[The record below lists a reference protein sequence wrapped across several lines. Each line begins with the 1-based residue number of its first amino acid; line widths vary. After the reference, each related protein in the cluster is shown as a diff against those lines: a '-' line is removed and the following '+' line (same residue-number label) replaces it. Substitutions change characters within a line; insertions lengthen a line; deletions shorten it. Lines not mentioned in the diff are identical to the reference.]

1 VRSGFSGDTRR
12 FPDAIL
18 RISDEFPFS
27 IRGMVRTSGIHG
39 FQGCRTV
46 GCGNDGVVKDQ
57 RKVRDV
63 VFAGIDFEGA
73 GAQRGKEDWPVQ
85 IGMAT
90 WSLDKGYGNYYV
102 SFLER
107 DGEVDW
113 YAKKIHGIGAGHLE
127 GAPSLL
133 SLWPEVN
140 ARLGGEAVPVA
151 HAKGTEK
158 RFLRVYPGNP
168 FDPWVDTLL
177 LARAA
182 MPAQK
187 KHSLGALCEEI
198 GVAGR
203 VKELVPDRDWHDALF
218 DAVAS
223 LVLLEW
229 MIREYHLEDLPL
241 WALVTPN
248 TGAWYRLR
256 KAMG

>member
-1 VRSGFSGDTRR
+1 
-12 FPDAIL
+12 
-18 RISDEFPFS
+18 
-27 IRGMVRTSGIHG
+27 
-39 FQGCRTV
+39 
-46 GCGNDGVVKDQ
+46 VKDQ

-63 VFAGIDFEGA
+63 VFGGIDFEGA

-90 WSLDKGYGNYYV
+90 WSLEKGYGDFYV
-102 SFLER
+102 SFLEQ
-107 DGEVDW
+107 DGDVDW
-113 YAKKIHGIGAGHLE
+113 YAKKIHGIDVGHLS
-127 GAPSLL
+127 GAPSLI

-158 RFLRVYPGNP
+158 RFLRKFPGNP

-182 MPAQK
+182 MPDQK
-187 KHSLGALCEEI
+187 KHSLGALCDEL
-198 GVAGR
+198 GVTEKVR
-203 VKELVPDRDWHDALF
+203 ELVPDRDWHDALF

-229 MIREYHLEDLPL
+229 MVNQYGLHDLPL
-241 WALVTPN
+241 WCLVTPN

-256 KAMG
+256 KAMS

>member
-1 VRSGFSGDTRR
+1 MSMARENRIWGCDFS
-12 FPDAIL
+12 
-18 RISDEFPFS
+18 S
-27 IRGMVRTSGIHG
+27 RGK
-39 FQGCRTV
+39 
-46 GCGNDGVVKDQ
+46 DGRVKDL

-90 WSLDKGYGNYYV
+90 WSLEAGFGNFFV

-107 DGEVDW
+107 EGEVDW
-113 YAKKIHGIGAGHLE
+113 YAKKIHGIDESKLA

-140 ARLGGEAVPVA
+140 GRLGNEAVPVA

-158 RFLRVYPGNP
+158 RFLRRFPGNP
-168 FDPWVDTLL
+168 FEPWVDTLL
-177 LARAA
+177 LARAVL
-182 MPAQK
+182 PDSK
-187 KHSLGALCEEI
+187 KHSLGIFCEDV
-198 GVAGR
+198 GVAEKVR
-203 VKELVPDRDWHDALF
+203 ELVPGRDWHDALF

-229 MIREYHLEDLPL
+229 MIKRYGLEDLPL
-241 WALVTPN
+241 WALVAPN

-256 KAMG
+256 KAMTS

>member
-1 VRSGFSGDTRR
+1 
-12 FPDAIL
+12 
-18 RISDEFPFS
+18 
-27 IRGMVRTSGIHG
+27 MVRIGSCDFCAAVEYG
-39 FQGCRTV
+39 R
-46 GCGNDGVVKDQ
+46 VKDQ

-85 IGMAT
+85 IGMGT
-90 WSLDKGYGNYYV
+90 WSLDKGFNDFYV
-102 SFLER
+102 SLLER
-107 DGEVDW
+107 EGNVDW
-113 YAKKIHGIGAGHLE
+113 YAKKIHGIDEGQLD

-140 ARLGGEAVPVA
+140 GRLGGGAVPVA

-158 RFLRVYPGNP
+158 RFLRKFPGNP

-177 LARAA
+177 LSRAA
-182 MPAQK
+182 MPDQK
-187 KHSLGALCEEI
+187 KHSLGVLCEEL
-198 GVAGR
+198 GVADKVR
-203 VKELVPDRDWHDALF
+203 ELVPGRDWHDALF

-229 MIREYHLEDLPL
+229 MVLKFGLQDLPL
-241 WALVTPN
+241 WALVVPN

-256 KAMG
+256 QTMS

>member
-1 VRSGFSGDTRR
+1 
-12 FPDAIL
+12 
-18 RISDEFPFS
+18 
-27 IRGMVRTSGIHG
+27 M
-39 FQGCRTV
+39 
-46 GCGNDGVVKDQ
+46 KDL

-63 VFAGIDFEGA
+63 VFGGIDFEGA
-73 GAQRGKEDWPVQ
+73 GAQRGREDWPVQ

-90 WSLDKGYGNYYV
+90 WSLAGGYGDFYV
-102 SFLER
+102 SFLEQE
-107 DGEVDW
+107 GEVDW
-113 YAKKIHGIGAGHLE
+113 YAKKIHGIDEGKLA

-140 ARLGGEAVPVA
+140 GRLGNGAVPVA

-158 RFLRVYPGNP
+158 RFLRKFPGNP

-182 MPAQK
+182 LPDSK
-187 KHSLGALCEEI
+187 KHSLGVFCEDV
-198 GVAGR
+198 GVAEKVR
-203 VKELVPDRDWHDALF
+203 ELVPGRDWHDALF

-229 MIREYHLEDLPL
+229 IIKRYGLEDLPL
-241 WALVTPN
+241 WALVAPN

-256 KAMG
+256 KAMS

>member
-1 VRSGFSGDTRR
+1 MRDSGDEQGRGGC
-12 FPDAIL
+12 FKDWGCDFFGAI
-18 RISDEFPFS
+18 E
-27 IRGMVRTSGIHG
+27 
-39 FQGCRTV
+39 
-46 GCGNDGVVKDQ
+46 DGRVKDQ

-73 GAQRGKEDWPVQ
+73 GAQRGGEEWPVQ

-90 WSLDKGYGNYYV
+90 WSMAEGYGNFYV
-102 SFLER
+102 SYLER
-107 DGEVDW
+107 EGEVDW
-113 YAKKIHGIGAGHLE
+113 YAKKIHGIEDEMLA

-140 ARLGGEAVPVA
+140 GRLGGGAVPVA

-182 MPAQK
+182 MPQLR
-187 KHSLGALCEEI
+187 KHSLGILCEEL
-198 GVAGR
+198 GVADKVR
-203 VKELVPDRDWHDALF
+203 ELVPEKGWHDALF

-223 LVLLEW
+223 LVLLQW
-229 MIREYHLEDLPL
+229 MVKKYGLEDLPL
-241 WALVTPN
+241 WALVVPN

-256 KAMG
+256 KAMS